1 MRRVEEQWGTRIS
14 VDVRDVVDSALLERV
29 FRWFARVDDLF
40 STWRDDTEIMRI
52 GRGELTVDDADKDVR
67 VVLALCEELRVESQ
81 GAFDISV
88 ATIAGG
94 PMKTGQAPLDPSGF
108 VKGWALEQAAAMLTM
123 TGVGRF
129 SIGAGGDVL
138 VSGHPETDDP
148 SQAWR
153 VGIQHPWEHDRV
165 VVVLSVVDAAVATSG
180 RYERGDHII
189 DPRTGEPAVGL
200 VAATVVGPD
209 LGIADA
215 YATAV
220 MVRGAEDGLRWLAQ
234 RDGYE
239 GLVITPTR
247 DVVSTPGFDRY
258 RIS

>member
-1 MRRVEEQWGTRIS
+1 M
-14 VDVRDVVDSALLERV
+14 DVRDAVHAAVLDDV
-29 FRWFARVDDLF
+29 FDWFERVDDVF

-52 GRGELTVDDADKDVR
+52 GRGELDVDDASKEAR
-67 VVLALCEELRVESQ
+67 VVLELCEEMRVETD

-88 ATIAGG
+88 ATTVAA
-94 PMKTGQAPLDPSGF
+94 PMKPGQASLDPSGF
-108 VKGWALEQAAAMLTM
+108 VKGWALEQAAAMLT
-123 TGVGRF
+123 TAGIRAF
-129 SIGAGGDVL
+129 SLAAGGDVL
-138 VSGHPETDDP
+138 VRGRPDAPDT
-148 SQAWR
+148 AMGWR
-153 VGIQHPWEHDRV
+153 VGIQHPWERNRV
-165 VVVLSVVDAAVATSG
+165 GAVLSVVDAAVATSG

-189 DPRTGEPAVGL
+189 DPRTGRAAVDL

-220 MVRGAEDGLRWLAQ
+220 MVRGADDGLRWLAK

-239 GLVITPTR
+239 GLAITATY
-247 DVVSTPGFDRY
+247 DVVSTPSFERY